1 MATIIRPPPAPLL
14 KTNQRKK
21 PYFTLHKHNNSIM
34 AWETTTMKMSVVAF
48 SRPLDVHK
56 MGSIIECH
64 YENTRE
70 WPDFRTMTFHG
81 GPSKNK
87 PLEILDIY
95 EWSDLDELKVF
106 CVQHFFDLIVVD
118 KVSETFNIK
127 GAAYGLNIPMEAHV
141 PYLKKLLNEN
151 DA

>member
-1 MATIIRPPPAPLL
+1 MATLVRPPPVAL
-14 KTNQRKK
+14 KTK
-21 PYFTLHKHNNSIM
+21 PYFTLQKHANSIM
-34 AWETTTMKMSVVAF
+34 AWPTETMKMSVVAF

-56 MGSIIECH
+56 IGSIIECH
-64 YENTRE
+64 YQNMRE

-81 GPSKNK
+81 GHSKYK

-95 EWSDLDELKVF
+95 EWSDVEELKIF
-106 CVQHFFDLIVVD
+106 CVEHFFDLIIVD

-127 GAAYGLNIPMEAHV
+127 GAAYTLDIPMHAHV